1 MRCIWI
7 VKVLAIVLLV
17 PLLANLVTVL
27 IAIANGS
34 TSWTLLVVHTVLVFV
49 MTLTAVIRCL
59 FLREVRPDRQGEVPV
74 TAAGDRP
81 VAATRRMEK
90 DSVCVMATCEFG
102 MLLSASL
109 VFRKVA
115 LGQGQTDK
123 GKMNC
128 GAAASHQIK
137 VDAAAQQTCLCC
149 LEDFTS
155 NSQVALLLCGHVFHE
170 ECIARW
176 FLSSQERASSCP
188 TCRRQSA
195 WSTGPATVPTTLC

>member
-1 MRCIWI
+1 M
-7 VKVLAIVLLV
+7 LAIVLLV

-90 DSVCVMATCEFG
+90 DQQQVSAISPPPHTVVSCRNAAKSGMQVKVALSTLPEDSVCVMATCEFG

-123 GKMNC
+123 GHL
-128 GAAASHQIK
+128 AAIEICWA
-137 VDAAAQQTCLCC
+137 
-149 LEDFTS
+149 EFP
-155 NSQVALLLCGHVFHE
+155 
-170 ECIARW
+170 
-176 FLSSQERASSCP
+176 CP
-188 TCRRQSA
+188 IS
-195 WSTGPATVPTTLC
+195 

>member
-1 MRCIWI
+1 MCKACLDAAILALGEMVPTCSKETIRKAHHFDPSYSRLGSPSLFVLGRCQPICITCVAYSIARLLHCLRPLRVTISQIAMRCIWI

-74 TAAGDRP
+74 TVQAGDRP

-90 DSVCVMATCEFG
+90 DQQQV
-102 MLLSASL
+102 SAISPPPHT
-109 VFRKVA
+109 VVSCR
-115 LGQGQTDK
+115 
-123 GKMNC
+123 N
-128 GAAASHQIK
+128 AA
-137 VDAAAQQTCLCC
+137 
-149 LEDFTS
+149 
-155 NSQVALLLCGHVFHE
+155 N
-170 ECIARW
+170 
-176 FLSSQERASSCP
+176 
-188 TCRRQSA
+188 QSGTFD
-195 WSTGPATVPTTLC
+195 SP